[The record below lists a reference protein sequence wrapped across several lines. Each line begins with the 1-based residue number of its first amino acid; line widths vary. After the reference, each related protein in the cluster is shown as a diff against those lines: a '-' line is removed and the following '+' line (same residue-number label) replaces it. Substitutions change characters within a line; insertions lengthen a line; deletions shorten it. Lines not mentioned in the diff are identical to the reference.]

1 MKYLFHDKLLIKK
14 YNRMMNG
21 KDINK
26 WSRVALII
34 YRFIE
39 YRLIGT
45 FSRVSVSVKIKLF
58 INRYTW
64 LLYCSCAC
72 TRVLRFLRK
81 NVEGNV
87 GNVLLQ
93 RKQCWQCFVVAED
106 SQVAVCQTCNEE
118 ISRGSSNTKTFNTN
132 NLVYHLRTKP
142 PEAQVQE

>member
-1 MKYLFHDKLLIKK
+1 
-14 YNRMMNG
+14 MMNG

-64 LLYCSCAC
+64 LLYCACAC
-72 TRVLRFLRK
+72 TRVLCFLRK
-81 NVEGNV
+81 NVE
-87 GNVLLQ
+87 
-93 RKQCWQCFVVAED
+93 
-106 SQVAVCQTCNEE
+106 EE
-118 ISRGSSNTKTFNTN
+118 IAYMAMFCCSGGFLSGSLSN
-132 NLVYHLRTKP
+132 L
-142 PEAQVQE
+142 